1 MKISDI
7 FKDWHSP
14 CITRDQLY
22 RVTGGLIHPRTIRNL
37 DSLGKGIDGKFFIG
51 RKVAYP
57 IDEVIKYLER
67 RLHFKF
73 NEVNHEDKNK

>member
-1 MKISDI
+1 MKTRDI
-7 FKDWHSP
+7 FKDWRSP

-22 RVTGGLIHPRTIRNL
+22 KVTSGLIHPRTIRNL

-57 IDEVIKYLER
+57 IEEVIEYLER

-73 NEVNHEDKNK
+73 NEADHEGKSK